1 MFETLQG
8 VLSLIFIKVQEFL
21 IFFQKEVLSD
31 VRSEFRHVL
40 HNIVSTEHSVWVLKK
55 ITFRPAN
62 L

>member
-8 VLSLIFIKVQEFL
+8 ILSLIFIKVQERL

-31 VRSEFRHVL
+31 DRSEFRHVL
-40 HNIVSTEHSVWVLKK
+40 HKIVSAEHSVWVLKK
-55 ITFRPAN
+55 IICRSAN